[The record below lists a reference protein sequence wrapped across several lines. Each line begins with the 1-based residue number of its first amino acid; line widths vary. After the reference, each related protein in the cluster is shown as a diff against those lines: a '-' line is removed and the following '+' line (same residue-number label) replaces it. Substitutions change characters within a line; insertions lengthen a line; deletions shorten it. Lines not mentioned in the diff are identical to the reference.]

1 MDIKINIT
9 NEPSAILKMNQTTA
23 ESYNV
28 AYLKD
33 TVIRFGFATAEIQLV
48 IDNELTENEINMSAQ
63 IAKKLH
69 LPVFCNLNLTLEN
82 NTLVLGPFIGIIVAN
97 KKQAV
102 IKKLRLL
109 NNYVKYYSKLN
120 GVIVGFSLE
129 DINKRSLTVEG
140 LVYNP
145 VDTLWETATL
155 PLPSSIL
162 KRVQINQSWREYLHT
177 LYGIKFFNYKTIN
190 KWTMQEMLS
199 QFSDVKEI
207 LPPSK
212 LYQNIEGLLK
222 FLYEHKDIY
231 VKPIAGNRGL
241 GIYNILGE
249 NGSIIIRTRHDQKNV
264 EWVFKNKNEFEAFTR
279 KNLIKESF
287 IMQKTLDIRVNN
299 RTADFRVGL
308 DKNQSGKWNINM
320 FITRVSSDHSIVSN
334 VASGG
339 GHVELPLKA
348 LDHIY
353 GMNSQDSEEMKNKLL
368 EMALN
373 IAEKIDKT
381 GITLGKLA
389 LDLAIDNNRDIY
401 LIEVNNKSPND
412 NIMKALDDNETF
424 FRIKLENILYAKGLA
439 GFPSQDSRLLKFN
452 DSILL
457 DKRNQIRYR
466 ITLLIHKNH
475 HLKIRELTKS
485 LCLKFNI
492 VGFVIKD
499 NSVNR
504 LVMEVEGNDKE
515 ITNLIENIKCE
526 FSEVKGLVISKKLIR
541 VLNTEKSFKIVT
553 KKQKGKNKSTTKT
566 IKILEKRASKL
577 NEEIKNLKQQNK
589 KLLNENLNMKRSRSW
604 RITSPIRKL
613 VRKNKK

>member
-1 MDIKINIT
+1 
-9 NEPSAILKMNQTTA
+9 
-23 ESYNV
+23 
-28 AYLKD
+28 
-33 TVIRFGFATAEIQLV
+33 
-48 IDNELTENEINMSAQ
+48 
-63 IAKKLH
+63 
-69 LPVFCNLNLTLEN
+69 
-82 NTLVLGPFIGIIVAN
+82 
-97 KKQAV
+97 
-102 IKKLRLL
+102 
-109 NNYVKYYSKLN
+109 
-120 GVIVGFSLE
+120 
-129 DINKRSLTVEG
+129 
-140 LVYNP
+140 
-145 VDTLWETATL
+145 
-155 PLPSSIL
+155 
-162 KRVQINQSWREYLHT
+162 
-177 LYGIKFFNYKTIN
+177 
-190 KWTMQEMLS
+190 
-199 QFSDVKEI
+199 
-207 LPPSK
+207 
-212 LYQNIEGLLK
+212 
-222 FLYEHKDIY
+222 
-231 VKPIAGNRGL
+231 
-241 GIYNILGE
+241 
-249 NGSIIIRTRHDQKNV
+249 
-264 EWVFKNKNEFEAFTR
+264 
-279 KNLIKESF
+279 
-287 IMQKTLDIRVNN
+287 
-299 RTADFRVGL
+299 
-308 DKNQSGKWNINM
+308 
-320 FITRVSSDHSIVSN
+320 
-334 VASGG
+334 
-339 GHVELPLKA
+339 LPLKA

-541 VLNTEKSFKIVT
+541 VLNSEKSFKIVT
-553 KKQKGKNKSTTKT
+553 KKQKG
-566 IKILEKRASKL
+566 
-577 NEEIKNLKQQNK
+577 
-589 KLLNENLNMKRSRSW
+589 
-604 RITSPIRKL
+604 
-613 VRKNKK
+613 

>member
-589 KLLNENLNMKRSRSW
+589 KLFNENLNMKRSRSW